1 MGILCARQYETMVS
15 SNHLEFI
22 QSKKVSTEPC
32 WAPWQSPS
40 MSTKHESG
48 IPFLAFACWHY
59 FCQWP
64 AGSVEHGMS
73 RRQSFLFKICLLLW
87 NTHFPLKHVV
97 IHMEGRGSLCML
109 TLEMK
114 KKCVRTRG
122 IILGGNRELLTSE
135 TSSDRTWI
143 YYFSV
148 TRHSQLVFGRVI
160 CFETHLHMF
169 RIVFA
174 SDSESSD
181 CGVSFCLKLCRGS
194 KWTLKSLLDF

>member
-1 MGILCARQYETMVS
+1 
-15 SNHLEFI
+15 
-22 QSKKVSTEPC
+22 
-32 WAPWQSPS
+32 
-40 MSTKHESG
+40 
-48 IPFLAFACWHY
+48 
-59 FCQWP
+59 
-64 AGSVEHGMS
+64 
-73 RRQSFLFKICLLLW
+73 
-87 NTHFPLKHVV
+87 
-97 IHMEGRGSLCML
+97 MEGRGSLCML

-122 IILGGNRELLTSE
+122 IILGGNRELLTSK

-160 CFETHLHMF
+160 CFETHMHMI

-194 KWTLKSLLDF
+194 KWTLKSLLDFKSGTSPISKFLKHHGILFNSSLNLKLMAWWWSCSTPPNHDPSQTKFDAF